1 MFDDFEFEDKYNPW
15 DVQSLE
21 EFLYYC
27 CPECPSKNVT
37 KTDFIKHALEAHP
50 QSQGTIEFLEDNKA
64 VIKSENESNKEVH
77 PLEKDPLLSKKAVV
91 SLPKL
96 SDAFIRKY
104 TKVFE
109 KKNFEQPNVGKVP
122 LHPKSITCDKCE
134 KSFSSKQGLYFHIRS
149 FHENVRYNCDKCDK
163 RYSDK
168 SSLNRHMQSVHENVQ
183 FNCDHCD
190 KRFSHKDNLNI
201 HIKNVHDHIRYNC
214 EKCGKSFSQ
223 KGNLNTHIKSVHDDL
238 QYNCDKCD
246 KSFPYKSHLNRHM
259 KSRHENDKSLTYMGT
274 LKTHIKTVHENSDK
288 YLKNFTKTHL
298 NESTVEGT
306 NDKIEELEKNTTV
319 TLRHTIDH
327 SYDLNCFE
335 QENRTSLIGPKKME
349 LVVSTPAKQNDFLK
363 PIMKARNDIVSFQ
376 TEQIM
381 QMIPFRCYPSL
392 DHNYVEK
399 NNMDIISNTKK
410 SIIITAKYKCDKC
423 ERSFDK
429 KTNFYIHMQSE
440 HGSFYCEKC
449 DKSFSQKGT
458 LKTHIQS
465 VHENVRY
472 NCDKCDKS
480 FSQKG
485 NLNVH
490 VRSVH
495 KKVRYDCDKCEKS
508 FWWKGEL
515 KEHTYI
521 HTKKV
526 ELIVPTPKQ
535 NDFLRPIMKARND
548 NNVSHHKVVHVNQPK
563 QFGNYFKHKEVYQYY
578 DKKK

>member
-1 MFDDFEFEDKYNPW
+1 MYDIIVIYMTKLVRKSVRYKCDCD
-15 DVQSLE
+15 
-21 EFLYYC
+21 
-27 CPECPSKNVT
+27 EC
-37 KTDFIKHALEAHP
+37 
-50 QSQGTIEFLEDNKA
+50 
-64 VIKSENESNKEVH
+64 NESFSWRSTLSEHIKFVH
-77 PLEKDPLLSKKAVV
+77 
-91 SLPKL
+91 
-96 SDAFIRKY
+96 
-104 TKVFE
+104 
-109 KKNFEQPNVGKVP
+109 Q
-122 LHPKSITCDKCE
+122 
-134 KSFSSKQGLYFHIRS
+134 
-149 FHENVRYNCDKCDK
+149 
-163 RYSDK
+163 
-168 SSLNRHMQSVHENVQ
+168 NVQ
-183 FNCDHCD
+183 
-190 KRFSHKDNLNI
+190 
-201 HIKNVHDHIRYNC
+201 YNC
-214 EKCGKSFSQ
+214 ETCNKSFSQ
-223 KGNLNTHIKSVHDDL
+223 K
-238 QYNCDKCD
+238 
-246 KSFPYKSHLNRHM
+246 
-259 KSRHENDKSLTYMGT
+259 GT
-274 LKTHIKTVHENSDK
+274 LKTHIKTVHENVRYNSDK
-288 YLKNFTKTHL
+288 YLKNFTKIHL
-298 NESTVEGT
+298 NESTVEST
-306 NDKIEELEKNTTV
+306 NDKSEELEKSTTV
-319 TLRHTIDH
+319 ALCGTSDH
-327 SYDLNCFE
+327 SSDINCFE
-335 QENRTSLIGPKKME
+335 QEN
-349 LVVSTPAKQNDFLK
+349 VA
-363 PIMKARNDIVSFQ
+363 
-376 TEQIM
+376 IM
-381 QMIPFRCYPSL
+381 QMIPCHSYPSS
-392 DHNYVEK
+392 DHDYVEK
-399 NNMDIISNTKK
+399 K
-410 SIIITAKYKCDKC
+410 STIFTAKYKCDKC

-548 NNVSHHKVVHVNQPK
+548 NSVSHHKVVHVNQPK